1 VNARSTLLLAAA
13 LAAFLT
19 FGVPARAAHI
29 DLGASDLGGGSV
41 ATSDLGPGTLAF
53 DPGFVS
59 NAPMTLAIVLDAAET
74 GAPLAWTAL
83 VDNLTGE
90 LWGAF
95 RIEVLGAAI
104 AQAGTVRGNASSAS
118 VSAGPAGAVVV
129 FGDPGEAAGLDIGAF
144 DVGEIDWLLDAGAAG
159 SFTIVLQPLAVPEPT
174 SAALL
179 SLGVLGLASSALVRP
194 RRR

>member
-1 VNARSTLLLAAA
+1 VKARSSLV
-13 LAAFLT
+13 LAAFLALA
-19 FGVPARAAHI
+19 VPAGAAHI

-41 ATSDLGPGTLAF
+41 ALSDLGAGTLAF

-59 NAPMTLAIVLDAAET
+59 NAPMTLAIVLDAGEV

-83 VDNLTGE
+83 VDNLTGD

-95 RIEVLGAAI
+95 RVDVLGASI
-104 AQAGTVRGNASSAS
+104 AQAGTVRGNSASAS
-118 VSAGPAGAVVV
+118 VSAGAASAVVV
-129 FGDPGEAAGLDIGAF
+129 FADPGEAAGLDIGAF
-144 DVGEIDWLLDAGAAG
+144 DVGEIDWLLDAGSAA

-174 SAALL
+174 SAALV